1 MRSRLSV
8 IWKASL
14 PTAFSLVTGLLVENM
29 NLSSRWLWIVVPASV
44 LLTVAV
50 VWEETRR
57 DRRPPA
63 RAADVD
69 LPALADSLA
78 VAVAA
83 EWERQRAEHRSG
95 DPVPLPVSWHP
106 AEPRLVDQP
115 ANVRGTRVG
124 TRATRVNLSGRLEE
138 IAEVYARIPSGR
150 LVILGKAGSGKSV
163 LAGEL
168 LGQLLD
174 SRQPGERVPV
184 LFGLQSWDPESNL
197 KTWLA
202 DQLARRNPAL
212 ALPYDGPMN
221 GQLTRAAALL
231 DAGLILPI
239 LDGFDEINPGL
250 HKAALRQLNK
260 AARLPLVLTSR
271 RDEYRRAVERAGVL
285 SRAEGVM
292 LHDLDF
298 ETVAEYLPRTTSR
311 RAPGTDDGVWQPV
324 LTRLRERPDDPAAAV
339 LRQVL
344 RTPLMVFLARASYSD
359 TPGNDPAELLD
370 QERFPTQ
377 EAVEEHLI
385 AAYLPAVYQRE
396 PPPGGRTW
404 RPDQARTWLA
414 WLAAHLETQGAAD
427 LTWWRLRDSVPRS
440 ERLRFLTYGWLGVM
454 IVASVVTGLVI
465 ENIVLAI
472 GYLYIGG
479 NVLLLS
485 ERRWIRNAAPD
496 PQPRR
501 VRPTARELLSALS
514 YGVMAGIPA
523 GLVMSAMAAD
533 PVIGSVIGVAVGT
546 AVTLGVAVG
555 VSRPF
560 DQTWAV
566 SVADSLSADRTHTLR
581 QMLVGGAGIMV
592 ASGIVFGVAFQ
603 YGLVAGVVAGL
614 MTGLVIAPAMLLP
627 FAWGQW
633 LLVVRLYLAVTRRLP
648 WRCVAFLRDAH
659 QRGIL
664 RQAGAVYQFR
674 HRRLQTYL
682 AQQHASSRAASTP

>member
-8 IWKASL
+8 LWKASL
-14 PTAFSLVTGLLVENM
+14 PVAFSLVTGLLVENLD
-29 NLSSRWLWIVVPASV
+29 LSGRWLWLVVPASV
-44 LLTVAV
+44 LLTVGV
-50 VWEETRR
+50 VWEEARR
-57 DRRPPA
+57 DRRPSA

-83 EWERQRAEHRSG
+83 EWERQRAEHRWG
-95 DPVPLPVSWHP
+95 DPLPLPVSWHP

-115 ANVRGTRVG
+115 ANVRGVRLG
-124 TRATRVNLSGRLEE
+124 ARATRVDLSGTLEE

-150 LVILGKAGSGKSV
+150 LVILGRAGSGKSV
-163 LAGEL
+163 LASEL

-174 SRQPGERVPV
+174 DRQPGERVPV

-212 ALPYDGPMN
+212 ALPYEGPAN
-221 GQLTRAAALL
+221 GQPTRAAALL

-260 AARLPLVLTSR
+260 ASRLPLVLTSR
-271 RDEYRRAVERAGVL
+271 RDEYRRAVERTGVL
-285 SRAEGVM
+285 ARAEGVV
-292 LHDLDF
+292 LRDLDF
-298 ETVAEYLPRTTSR
+298 EIVAEYLPRTTNR
-311 RAPGTDDGVWQPV
+311 RTPGGDDGVWQPV
-324 LTRLRERPDDPAAAV
+324 LARLREGRDDPAAAV

-344 RTPLMVFLARASYSD
+344 RTPLMVFLARVNYSD

-370 QERFPTQ
+370 QQRFPTQ

-396 PPPGGRTW
+396 PPPGGRDW
-404 RPDQARTWLA
+404 RPEPARRWLA
-414 WLAAHLETQGAAD
+414 WLAAHLEAQGTAD
-427 LTWWRLRDSVPRS
+427 LTWWRLRDGVPRP
-440 ERLRFLTYGWLGVM
+440 ERLRLLNYGWLGIM
-454 IVASVVTGLVI
+454 LVASVVTGLVI
-465 ENIVLAI
+465 ENLLLAVCYM
-472 GYLYIGG
+472 YLGG
-479 NVLLLS
+479 NVLLFS
-485 ERRWIRNAAPD
+485 ELRWIRDAAPD

-501 VRPTARELLSALS
+501 IRPTVRELLAALS

-523 GLVMSAMAAD
+523 GLVGLALAAD
-533 PVIGSVIGVAVGT
+533 AVLALVIGVLVGAAV
-546 AVTLGVAVG
+546 ALGVAFG

-566 SVADSLSADRTHTLR
+566 SVADSLAADRTHTLR
-581 QMLVGGAGIMV
+581 RMLLGGVGIMV
-592 ASGIVFGVAFQ
+592 ASGIVFGAAFR
-603 YGLVAGVVAGL
+603 YGPVAGVVAGL
-614 MTGLVIAPAMLLP
+614 MTGLVIGPALLLP

-648 WRCVAFLRDAH
+648 WRTVAFLHDAH

-682 AQQHASSRAASTP
+682 AARYAPRAASTR